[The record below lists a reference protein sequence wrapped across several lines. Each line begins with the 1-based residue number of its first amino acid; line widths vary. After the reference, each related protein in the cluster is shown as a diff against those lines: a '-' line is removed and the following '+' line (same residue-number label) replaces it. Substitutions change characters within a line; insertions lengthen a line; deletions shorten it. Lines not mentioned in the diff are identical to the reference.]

1 VSTRPVIGI
10 CTAAERARW
19 AAWDMEAVLLPR
31 NYVDAVQRAGGLAL
45 LIPPDP
51 HLIEDPDAALDRIDA
66 LMLAGGA
73 DVDPDAYG
81 APRDPGTENT
91 YRDRDDA
98 EIALARRALERDIP
112 FLGICRGLQVMNVA
126 RGGTIVQHLPDVV
139 GHANHRRALG
149 TFEGNDHDVKLDEG
163 SLAARAAGETIHGVK
178 SHHHQGV
185 GDLGV
190 GLVVTGRDAADA
202 LPEAVEDPSRSFALG
217 VQWHP
222 EADEASRLIAALVQE
237 AIEHRAASPR

>member
-1 VSTRPVIGI
+1 MIGI

-31 NYVDAVQRAGGLAL
+31 NYVDAVQHAGGLAL

-51 HLIEDPDAALDRIDA
+51 VLIEDPDAALDRIDA

-73 DVDPDAYG
+73 DVDPDTYG
-81 APRDPGTENT
+81 AARDPGTENT
-91 YRDRDDA
+91 YRDRDEA
-98 EIALARRALERDIP
+98 EIALARRAMERDIP

-139 GHANHRRALG
+139 GHTNHRKALG
-149 TFEGNDHDVKLDEG
+149 TFDGNDHDVKLEEG
-163 SLAARAAGETIHGVK
+163 SLAARAAGETTHGVK
-178 SHHHQGV
+178 SHHHQAV
-185 GDLGV
+185 GDLGD
-190 GLVVTGRDAADA
+190 GLVVTGRDAGDD
-202 LPEAVEDPSRSFALG
+202 LPEALEDPTRSFALG

-222 EADEASRLIAALVQE
+222 EADETSRLIAALVQE
-237 AIEHRAASPR
+237 AIEHRAATPR